1 MQVQPLNVGELVV
14 LSHAAVLRYDTK
26 YNGDEMKIRKARMD
40 ARVQVNRV
48 LKITT
53 LMIACLA
60 ICKSGSAQADSAVV
74 LTGALR
80 DARFFVQWGPTVQVA
95 INNAFAAC
103 HSEHRPNCR
112 LAMTSNPDSSGYGAI
127 WGSRNSAGVFN
138 AGAVTSAASPEL
150 AESTALQNCSDATG
164 PRGRCKIVLRWED
177 RSHTVTARS
186 THGQG
191 EAQSEPPSAVDSR
204 TWHYENDSGSDR
216 GGSMELDG
224 SHNNLVFK

>member
-1 MQVQPLNVGELVV
+1 MQRQPLNVEELVV
-14 LSHAAVLRYDTK
+14 LGHTAVLRYNTK
-26 YNGDEMKIRKARMD
+26 YNGDEMKIRMARMD

-48 LKITT
+48 LKITA

-60 ICKSGSAQADSAVV
+60 ICESGSARADSAVV
-74 LTGALR
+74 LTGAL
-80 DARFFVQWGPTVQVA
+80 
-95 INNAFAAC
+95 NSAFAAC

-138 AGAVTSAASPEL
+138 AGAVASAASPEL
-150 AESTALQNCSDATG
+150 AESMAFQNCSDATG
-164 PRGRCKIVLRWED
+164 PHGRCKIVLRWQD
-177 RSHTVTARS
+177 RSHTVATRS

-191 EAQSEPPSAVDSR
+191 EAQSEAPGAVDSR
-204 TWHYENDSGSDR
+204 TWHYENDSGTDR